1 MPDTLHFLSPG
12 TVEVG
17 SSLVHEDG
25 NSDTSIDE
33 LREFA
38 AVSE

>member
-1 MPDTLHFLSPG
+1 MPDALHFLSPG
-12 TVEVG
+12 KDEGG